1 MAYSMTGYGRGESI
15 DNDRRIVVEIKSINN
30 RFCDIQ
36 VRQSRVL
43 APLETRTRER
53 VTQRLQRGKIDLSIS
68 FEDNSASAYRVHCD
82 LGLAKAYAQAL
93 RQVAEGIGSN
103 ETVTASQI
111 SRFNDVLR
119 VESSQIE
126 PEDVWSLLEAALDQA
141 IDRLLD
147 MRAREGDK
155 LCQDIRLKAANLL
168 SLKAKVAVRSPQVPL
183 EYRQRLTERI
193 ELLLGEQSRGIYDE
207 QRLAA
212 EVLLFADKC
221 AIDEELVRL
230 DSHLHQLDSI
240 LGEPKAIGKKLDFLI
255 QEINREI
262 NTIGSKANDLELVQT
277 VVEMK
282 SELEKI
288 REQIQNIE

>member
-1 MAYSMTGYGRGESI
+1 MAYSMTGYGRGETI
-15 DNDRRIVVEIKSINN
+15 QDDRRVTVEIKSINN

-43 APLETRTRER
+43 QPLETRTRELVSR
-53 VTQRLQRGKIDLSIS
+53 RLSRGKIDVSIN
-68 FEDNSASAYRVHCD
+68 FEDNSESAYQVHCD
-82 LGLAKAYAQAL
+82 LGLAKAYAHAL
-93 RQVAEGIGSN
+93 RQIS
-103 ETVTASQI
+103 ETISSSESVSASQI
-111 SRFNDVLR
+111 ARFNDVLR
-119 VESSQIE
+119 VESAQID
-126 PEDVWSLLEAALDQA
+126 PESVWQLLEATLEQA
-141 IDRLLD
+141 IDNLMAMRHREGSKLVSDINAKAARLLD
-147 MRAREGDK
+147 LME
-155 LCQDIRLKAANLL
+155 
-168 SLKAKVAVRSPQVPL
+168 KVAVRAPLVPA
-183 EYRQRLTERI
+183 EYRQRLAERV
-193 ELLLGEQSRGIYDE
+193 ESLLNDQSRKFYDE

-230 DSHLHQLDSI
+230 DSHLNQLATI
-240 LGEPKAIGKKLDFLI
+240 LLEDGAIGKKLDFLL

-262 NTIGSKANDLELVQT
+262 NTIGSKANDLELVQQ